1 MIAPSTLFTPNVRQP
16 REALTPAEAEVAELL
31 LQGLSNKEI
40 ASARNKAE
48 ATIKHQVSEI
58 LRKHGV
64 PSRARLIA
72 MHSAALRET
81 RVAVPA

>member
-1 MIAPSTLFTPNVRQP
+1 MIATPSAFVQTPRLS
-16 REALTPAEAEVAELL
+16 REALTPSEAAVADLL

-48 ATIKHQVSEI
+48 ATIKHQVSEV

-72 MHSAALRET
+72 LQFRSPESTAAAR
-81 RVAVPA
+81 

>member
-1 MIAPSTLFTPNVRQP
+1 MIATATSPSPVFVQALRSVRE
-16 REALTPAEAEVAELL
+16 REPLTPAEAAVTGLL

-40 ASARNKAE
+40 AAARGKAE
-48 ATIKHQVSEI
+48 PTIKHQVSEV

-72 MHSAALRET
+72 LLR
-81 RVAVPA
+81 